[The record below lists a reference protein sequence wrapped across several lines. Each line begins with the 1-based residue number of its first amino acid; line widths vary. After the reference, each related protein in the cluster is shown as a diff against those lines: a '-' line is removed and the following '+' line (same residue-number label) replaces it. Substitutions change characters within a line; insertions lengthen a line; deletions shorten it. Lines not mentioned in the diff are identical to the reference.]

1 MENKEF
7 MIVSN
12 NKIYECNGIEELKPK
27 INALNTFN
35 IAYRVYYRCKNEWTE
50 MLISANEF
58 IQIFDK
64 GVADG
69 LKGVSDGSCSKN

>member
-1 MENKEF
+1 MEEKAF

-12 NKIYECNGIEELKPK
+12 NMIYECNGIEELKPK
-27 INALNTFN
+27 IKALNTFK
-35 IAYRVYYRCKNEWTE
+35 IAYRVYYRCGNEWTE

-69 LKGVSDGSCSKN
+69 LKGVRNESCNK